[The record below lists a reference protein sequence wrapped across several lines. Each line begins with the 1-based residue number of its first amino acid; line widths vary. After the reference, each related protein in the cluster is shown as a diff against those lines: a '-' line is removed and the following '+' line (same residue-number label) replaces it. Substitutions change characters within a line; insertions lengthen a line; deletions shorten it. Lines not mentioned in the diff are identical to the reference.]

1 MIDKA
6 LSLVEEG
13 AVTIPEA
20 MRITG
25 FGRTFLY
32 EAMAKG
38 DLPYIKIGAA
48 RRIPRRALALWLAR
62 GLMIG
67 EDPLLADD
75 AAGHRKGKA
84 S

>member
-1 MIDKA
+1 MIDNA

-38 DLPYIKIGAA
+38 ELPYIKIGAS
-48 RRIPRRALALWLAR
+48 RRIPRRALSLWLAR

-67 EDPLLADD
+67 DERAIADMTEGRG
-75 AAGHRKGKA
+75 A
-84 S
+84 